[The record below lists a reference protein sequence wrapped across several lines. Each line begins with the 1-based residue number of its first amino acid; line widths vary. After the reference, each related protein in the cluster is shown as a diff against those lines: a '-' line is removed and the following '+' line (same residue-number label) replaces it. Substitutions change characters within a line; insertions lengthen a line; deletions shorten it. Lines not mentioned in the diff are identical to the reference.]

1 MSTSNK
7 AELEAKALS
16 LVPQINAAY
25 QAMISAG
32 LDKAPLE
39 KAIALGKLLKLA
51 KEALGHGKFMAY
63 LGQHCPKISQ
73 RTANVYMLV
82 AKKEEHLRANWQ
94 RAATL
99 AGDGKIS
106 IRTALVELRTPAEK
120 KTAEERAAKAKAT
133 KAAKAALSAPVLLE
147 KELQPMNVDDV
158 LRLLTDTFDADFLD
172 TLYKAIGKHLEE
184 NAPKE
189 QPKLQATDMSTS
201 RPPPSVGDIHGECSL
216 KS

>member
-1 MSTSNK
+1 MTDTPNK

-25 QAMISAG
+25 QAMIAAG

-82 AKKEEHLRANWQ
+82 AAKEDHLRANWQ
-94 RAATL
+94 HAANL
-99 AGDGKIS
+99 AGDGTIS
-106 IRTALVELRTPAEK
+106 IRTALVELRTPDEK
-120 KTAEERAAKAKAT
+120 KAAEARAAKAKAT
-133 KAAKAALSAPVLLE
+133 KAATKALTAPVSLE
-147 KELQPMNVDDV
+147 KELHPMNVDDV
-158 LRLLTDTFDADFLD
+158 LRLLTSTFDGDFIH
-172 TLYKAIGKHLEE
+172 TLSEALQKHLEE
-184 NAPKE
+184 NAPE
-189 QPKLQATDMSTS
+189 EEPKAA
-201 RPPPSVGDIHGECSL
+201 RPLMPGVARVLTPQGKSV
-216 KS
+216 

>member
-1 MSTSNK
+1 MSTTNK

-25 QAMISAG
+25 QAMIAAG

-82 AKKEEHLRANWQ
+82 ANKEEHLRANWQ
-94 RAATL
+94 RAANL
-99 AGDGKIS
+99 AGDGTIS
-106 IRTALVELRTPAEK
+106 IRTALVELRTPQEK
-120 KTAEERAAKAKAT
+120 KAAEERAAKAT
-133 KAAKAALSAPVLLE
+133 KAAKEALSAPVSLE
-147 KELQPMNVDDV
+147 EELRPMGVDDV
-158 LRLLTDTFDADFLD
+158 LGLLTTTFDVDFLD
-172 TLYKAIGKHLEE
+172 TLYKALGKHLEE
-184 NAPKE
+184 NAPEEEAKA
-189 QPKLQATDMSTS
+189 QAPAPTARSEVPTDAGV
-201 RPPPSVGDIHGECSL
+201 RRL
-216 KS
+216 